1 MARRYPNPHKI
12 VKGAFRKKIPGSG
25 SHTASTLAR
34 VYIAYPPPEG
44 WPGGMPEKNGYR
56 G

>member
-1 MARRYPNPHKI
+1 MSRRISNNHKI
-12 VKGAFRKKIPGSG
+12 VKGAFKAKIPGSG
-25 SHTASTLAR
+25 SHTSSSKGR
-34 VYIAYPPPEG
+34 VYYAYPPATG

>member
-1 MARRYPNPHKI
+1 MARRTPNSHKI
-12 VKGAFRKKIPGSG
+12 VKGAFRKKIPGAG
-25 SHTASTLAR
+25 SHTSSHMGRT
-34 VYIAYPPPEG
+34 YFAYPPAEG